1 MKKKEVEE
9 KFVKFLKGLG
19 NKEKPIQ
26 IIEFS
31 DNPLERNLQRLEQ
44 MEKEHNEELESR
56 EKAKAEALELLME
69 VENEDR

>member
-69 VENEDR
+69 VENEG